1 MTYHAADSR
10 SGPALYV
17 SAAATL
23 IAGACALLYIASW
36 LLIRINP
43 DAVRTLGVVSITG
56 LVIAAPV
63 AIGTSL
69 ILRCRACDRLL
80 LPLVYDGKSLFA
92 AKSPSALAIFGAA
105 IAIVARGR
113 ARCPHCGVEAHV

>member
-23 IAGACALLYIASW
+23 IAGACAFLYVASW

-43 DAVRTLGVVSITG
+43 DAVRMIGIVSLTG
-56 LVIAAPV
+56 LLIAAPI
-63 AIGTSL
+63 AIATSL
-69 ILRCRACDRLL
+69 VLRCRACGLLL

-92 AKSPSALAIFGAA
+92 AKSPSALAIFGVA
-105 IAIVARGR
+105 IAIVGRGH